1 MHTSQEAVSQ
11 LQQALAT
18 TRSAV
23 NTIDNLIAEHDYQ
36 DVASLVAQAAASL
49 LESTVLLMQSRD
61 EAAID
66 ALENAEDL
74 LEAVYSIIDAELDED
89 A

>member
-1 MHTSQEAVSQ
+1 MKTSQEAINQ

-36 DVASLVAQAAASL
+36 DVASLVSQAAASL
-49 LESTVLLMQSRD
+49 LESAVLLMQSRD

>member
-18 TRSAV
+18 TRGAV